1 VNVLSYANNL
11 KRIFT
16 KAGPAQVILFVT
28 ARCNFRC
35 KMCFYWEEISEANA
49 KKEIKFEQYAKLSST
64 MPEFPWLLIG
74 GGEPFLRKDLADIVT
89 LFHKNNKIKNV
100 TIPSNA
106 SLQERMVE
114 VITAIC
120 SRNPDLF
127 LNVDLSIQAVGDKHD
142 EICEFPGAWKKLI
155 STYNRLTEVRR
166 QFPNFGLGTI
176 MTLSSL
182 SQPYWR
188 HTFEYILENFDFDH
202 MVMSKTRGSPMVPE
216 SKEVSLEEY
225 RAASKYIDDAVYA
238 GRLKSFNFP
247 LGQGLQAKDIVSRQ
261 LIAATT
267 VENKAQLPC
276 HAGKLNVVITENG
289 DLYPCELLD
298 KKFGNLKDVD
308 FDFQQLWNNQA
319 ANDTRKF
326 IRNTKC
332 FCTHEC
338 FMATN
343 ILFNPRLYP
352 RVAKEYLKIKMAPKA
367 PPQRRKAAP
376 VYVEGETAIA
386 DSPSIAELAGTR
398 SG

>member
-49 KKEIKFEQYAKLSST
+49 KKEITLEQYAKLSAT

-89 LFHKNNKIKNV
+89 LFHQNNKIRNA

-106 SLQERMVE
+106 SLTERMVE
-114 VITAIC
+114 TISAIC
-120 SRNPDLF
+120 TRCPDLF

-142 EICEFPGAWKKLI
+142 EICEMPGAWKKLI
-155 STYNRLTEVRR
+155 ATYNRLSDVRR

-176 MTLSSL
+176 MTLSRM

-188 HTFEYILENFDFDH
+188 HTFEYILEHFEFDH
-202 MVMSKTRGSPMVPE
+202 MVMSKTRGNPMVPD

-225 RAASKYIDDAVYA
+225 RAASKYIDEAIYA
-238 GRLKSFNFP
+238 GRLKTFNFP
-247 LGQGLQAKDIVSRQ
+247 LGRALQAKDIVSRQ
-261 LIAATT
+261 LIAATA
-267 VENKAQLPC
+267 EQNRAQLPC

-298 KKFGNLKDVD
+298 KKFGNLKEVG

-319 ANDTRKF
+319 AHDTRRF
-326 IRNTKC
+326 IRDTKC

-352 RVAKEYLKIKMAPKA
+352 RVAKEYLRIAASPKA
-367 PPQRRKAAP
+367 PPPDEGKVP
-376 VYVEGETAIA
+376 VYVEGETAIP
-386 DSPSIAELAGTR
+386 DSLSPVPSG
-398 SG
+398 